1 MKNNLKVLIVENDID
16 FAERL
21 TVLYQQHNFET
32 LLINNHDGVIEKVLR
47 FKPDLVLM
55 DSIINNNDGLNY
67 CEKIRKFSNVPI
79 IILSTRVDQAYKILA
94 FECGADDYL
103 CKPFNDTELTLR
115 TRAILNRTEGNIS
128 FSKITIDKQKARVVC
143 QGRKIAFSMIE
154 YNLFNLLFTHPERI
168 YSREQILQLAYPQYR
183 HITDRTIDSHVKKIR
198 NKFKEAGILDNPI
211 ESIYGSGY
219 RFSLN

>member
-1 MKNNLKVLIVENDID
+1 MKNKRKVLIVESDIEI
-16 FAERL
+16 AERL
-21 TVLYQQHNFET
+21 ILLYKQHKFET
-32 LLINNHDGVIEKVLR
+32 LLINDNDGVIDNVAK

-55 DSIINNNDGLNY
+55 DFIINNNNGLNF
-67 CEKIRKFSNVPI
+67 CKQIRIFSNVPI
-79 IILSTRVDQAYKILA
+79 IILSAQEDHASKVLA

-103 CKPFNDTELTLR
+103 CKPFNDMELVLR
-115 TRAILNRTEGNIS
+115 TKAILNRTEGNVS
-128 FSKITIDKQKARVVC
+128 FSKITIDQKKARVVC
-143 QGRKIAFSMIE
+143 QGRKIAFSLIE

>member
-1 MKNNLKVLIVENDID
+1 MKNKFKVLIVENDVKI
-16 FAERL
+16 AERL
-21 TVLYQQHNFET
+21 TLLYHQHNFET
-32 LLINNHDGVIEKVLR
+32 LVINDDDGVIERVSK
-47 FKPDLVLM
+47 FKPDLILM
-55 DSIINNNDGLNY
+55 DFIINNHNGLN
-67 CEKIRKFSNVPI
+67 CCQQIRIFSNVPI
-79 IILSTRVDQAYKILA
+79 IILSAQVDHSNKHFA
-94 FECGADDYL
+94 FECGVDDYL
-103 CKPFNDTELTLR
+103 SNCFDDMELILR
-115 TRAILNRTEGNIS
+115 TKAILNRTEGNIS
-128 FSKITIDKQKARVVC
+128 FSKITIDQQKARVVC
-143 QGRKIAFSMIE
+143 QGRKIAFSLIE